1 MASLDNIMVLQ
12 RWYTARRYTP
22 VNGIRIAIDQAML
35 ASLIC
40 PHSYFTMAPR
50 IPAAKSTE
58 TLCYGVATVGAFLP
72 IYLMLPGA
80 EQRLAMQTTKWAP
93 RWERNI
99 SYFTPA
105 AERGIK
111 RVEPPV
117 SRIVKRIDDRL
128 PLEKMAKGIDKRIK
142 NGIERFNNTK

>member
-1 MASLDNIMVLQ
+1 MASLDNIMEPIIIILFT
-12 RWYTARRYTP
+12 RNTSK
-22 VNGIRIAIDQAML
+22 D
-35 ASLIC
+35 
-40 PHSYFTMAPR
+40 FTMAPR
-50 IPAAKSTE
+50 IPTAKSTE
-58 TLCYGVATVGAFLP
+58 TLCYGVAT
-72 IYLMLPGA
+72 
-80 EQRLAMQTTKWAP
+80 TTKWAP